1 MGIYAVVLAMA
12 AILVLVRYKWD
23 VGLALLA
30 GSVILALLAPMSPGA
45 FGAAVKTALLS
56 RDTLDLSLIILLIG
70 VLGYLL
76 KATGA
81 LDMLVDALLSLL
93 GDARYILVAIPS
105 IIGLLTVPGGAI
117 MSAPMVGQVGEQVC
131 LSPEHKVGINIIFR
145 HIWYFIFPMISSV
158 ILASRVA
165 GITPESL
172 VIFNIPVMAVGLF
185 SAWFFLLRR
194 VTPGGKLN
202 LSLEN
207 VGRLLISCL
216 PILAVLFLY
225 LALGLYFPLAL
236 VLGILIALFNLPPG
250 SGSLVSRMYSGAKER
265 LPLLLQGVKPMMIV
279 VVLGIMVFKETLT
292 ASSLVTA
299 LAGDLLQGGF
309 PLWLL
314 LLVLPLAVGLVTGSH
329 SAAVGI
335 VFPIFIPLLGEA
347 NYMAGISLMFA
358 SGTLGY
364 IISPLHLCLVL
375 SKEFFGAR
383 LGSCYQYLVPVSG
396 MMLAAAVAVSLLR
409 GL

>member
-1 MGIYAVVLAMA
+1 MA
-12 AILVLVRYKWD
+12 SILVMVRLKWD

-30 GSVILALLAPMSPGA
+30 GSVILAIFTPMPPGA
-45 FGAAVKTALLS
+45 FGAALKVAVLS

-70 VLGYLL
+70 MLGYLL

-81 LDMLVDALLSLL
+81 LDMMVDSLLSLL
-93 GDARYILVAIPS
+93 GDARYLLVAIPG
-105 IIGLLTVPGGAI
+105 IIGVLTVPGGAI
-117 MSAPMVGQVGEQVC
+117 MSAPMVGQVGAQIC

-158 ILASRVA
+158 ILASRIA

-185 SAWFFLLRR
+185 SAWYFLLRR
-194 VTPGGKLN
+194 IAPGGRLQF
-202 LSLEN
+202 SLQGI
-207 VGRLLISCL
+207 GRLLVSCL
-216 PILAVLFLY
+216 PILVVLILY
-225 LALGLYFPLAL
+225 LALRVYFPLAL
-236 VLGILIALFNLPPG
+236 VLGILMALVNLPPG
-250 SGSLVSRMYSGAKER
+250 SGPLAPRMYAGAKGR
-265 LPLLLQGVKPMMIV
+265 LPLLLQGIKPMMIV

-292 ASSLVTA
+292 ASSLVTT
-299 LAGDLLQGGF
+299 LAANLVQSGF

-314 LLVLPLAVGLVTGSH
+314 LLVLPLAVGLLTGAH

-335 VFPIFIPLLGEA
+335 VFPIFIPLLGQS

-383 LGSCYQYLVPVSG
+383 LGSCYRYLVPVSG
-396 MMLAAAVAVSLLR
+396 MMLAAAAAVSLLR